1 LRVKKTNSTKPGDD
15 DAKSFMEKSF
25 SILSTFEHQDVVRE
39 NNNDNIITIIII
51 DESSGSSSKKNTFVL
66 FFEQQKRWRML

>member
-15 DAKSFMEKSF
+15 DAKRFMEKSF

-39 NNNDNIITIIII
+39 NNNDNNNTIIII
-51 DESSGSSSKKNTFVL
+51 DESSGSEKNTFVL
-66 FFEQQKRWRML
+66 FFEQQKRWRMF